1 MWAKSLAFYRTF
13 RYHNSAFRKFLQ
25 AAWPPEED
33 VMVHIITDSTSDLT
47 VQEAEALNVRLIH
60 MRVIFEDG
68 VYTDGVDITKEEFY
82 AKQAEAKVLPKTTQL
97 NPQEYCDAFQ
107 ALLENG
113 DEVVAILISSKL
125 SGSFQSAC
133 IAKEMLDGGERLHL
147 VDSLNVTIGEGLLV
161 REAVRLRDAGK
172 SAAEIAAEIEG
183 LRSRV
188 RFIAFVGTLKY
199 LKMGGRISASTA
211 ALGTMLNISPV
222 VAIVDGEVKSVGKVR
237 GSQKIMAYTL
247 DFAREYPVDT
257 RYPVIF
263 GHSRCQKTMETYRDK
278 VTEALGIR
286 DHTWDELGAVI
297 GTHAGP
303 GCYGLAYT
311 GLK

>member
-1 MWAKSLAFYRTF
+1 
-13 RYHNSAFRKFLQ
+13 
-25 AAWPPEED
+25 
-33 VMVHIITDSTSDLT
+33 MVHIITDSTSDLT
-47 VQEAEALNVRLIH
+47 VQEAEQLNVRLIH

-107 ALLENG
+107 PLLENG
-113 DEVVAILISSKL
+113 DEVVAILVSSQL

-133 IAKEMLDGGERLHL
+133 IAKEMLEGGERLHL
-147 VDSLNVTIGEGLLV
+147 VDSLNATLGEGLLV
-161 REAVRLRDAGK
+161 REAARLRDAGK
-172 SAAEIAAEIEG
+172 TAAEIAAELEA
-183 LRSRV
+183 LRGRV
-188 RFIAFVGTLKY
+188 RFIAFAGTLKY

-211 ALGTMLNISPV
+211 MMGTMLHISPV
-222 VAIVDGEVKSVGKVR
+222 VAVVDGEVKAVGKVR
-237 GSQKIMAYTL
+237 GSQKILAYTL
-247 DFAREYPVDT
+247 DFVREYPVDT
-257 RYPVIF
+257 RYPVVF
-263 GHSRCQKTMETYRDK
+263 GHSRCQETMEAYRDK

-286 DHTWDELGAVI
+286 DHVEEELGAVI

-303 GCYGLAYT
+303 GCYGLAYI

>member
-1 MWAKSLAFYRTF
+1 MAV
-13 RYHNSAFRKFLQ
+13 Q
-25 AAWPPEED
+25 
-33 VMVHIITDSTSDLT
+33 IITDSTSDLT
-47 VQEAEALNVRLIH
+47 AEELRDLGVHVIH

-82 AKQAEAKVLPKTTQL
+82 AKQAEAKVLPKTTQV
-97 NPQEYCDAFQ
+97 NPGEFCDAFQ
-107 ALLENG
+107 PLLDTE
-113 DEVVAILISSKL
+113 DEVVSILLSSKL
-125 SGSFQSAC
+125 SGSFQSAV
-133 IAKEMLDGGERLHL
+133 IAKDMVEGAERLHL
-147 VDSLNVTIGEGLLV
+147 VDSLNVTLGEGLLV

-172 SAAEIAAEIEG
+172 SGAEIAAAIEA

-188 RFIAFVGTLKY
+188 RFVAFVGTLKY

-222 VAIVDGEVKSVGKVR
+222 VAVVDGEVKSVGKVR

-247 DFAREYPVDT
+247 DFAKEYPVDT
-257 RYPVIF
+257 RHCVVF
-263 GHSRCQKTMETYRDK
+263 GHSRCQETMEAYRDK

-286 DHTWDELGAVI
+286 DHVWDELGAVI

-303 GCYGLAYT
+303 GCYGLAYI